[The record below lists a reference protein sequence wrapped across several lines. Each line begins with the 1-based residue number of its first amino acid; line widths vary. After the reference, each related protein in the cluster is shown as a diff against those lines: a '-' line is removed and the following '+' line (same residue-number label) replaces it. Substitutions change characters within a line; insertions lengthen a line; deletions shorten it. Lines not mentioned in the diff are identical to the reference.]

1 MSGSGSLL
9 PLLPLV
15 SLVLLT
21 LVLVFVLQAEYHRW
35 LLLLT
40 TIYLTCE
47 PTERIGVIGVIGS
60 VLNLFLILKEEEEE
74 EEEEEGEGEEEEEG
88 EEEGDPDPDPDH
100 VALVLIVIVIVIVI
114 GVIRPGVTIPTPAS
128 QPASLSL
135 SLYLHE
141 ARLFTGRSGRMGSRG
156 FGPGRRREKKREKA
170 NGVMKGAAGGVTR
183 SQLSC

>member
-35 LLLLT
+35 LLT

-74 EEEEEGEGEEEEEG
+74 EGEGEEEEEG

-100 VALVLIVIVIVIVI
+100 VALVLIFIVIVIVI

>member
-47 PTERIGVIGVIGS
+47 PMERIGVIGVIGS

-74 EEEEEGEGEEEEEG
+74 EGEGEEEEEG
-88 EEEGDPDPDPDH
+88 EEEGDPDPDH
-100 VALVLIVIVIVIVI
+100 VALVLIFIVIVIVI